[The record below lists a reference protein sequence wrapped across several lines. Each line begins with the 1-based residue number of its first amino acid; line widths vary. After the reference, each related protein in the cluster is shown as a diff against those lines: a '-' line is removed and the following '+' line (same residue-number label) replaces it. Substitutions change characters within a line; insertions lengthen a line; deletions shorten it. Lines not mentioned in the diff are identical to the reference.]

1 MKQGAV
7 SLLHRLL
14 LRWPLLLALAFTVY
28 SAALLTYAFGSWQRM
43 RQDANS
49 FLVAD
54 NLRRAMTL
62 ADLAGDIRNTA
73 VAHADIH
80 EMRAYLSNRDLG
92 MSPRYGLNAGL
103 AAIDARFQ
111 QLAEQAGQ
119 RWAIATPRIVYY
131 ATDGSVL
138 ADSAPDAPSGFPV
151 PALTAETRLTLV
163 PERGAIIVA
172 APVMHK
178 GQPDGMVVTAM
189 PVAAL
194 FRNLLATDSS
204 GGYRELLLTADGTQL
219 REGERH
225 IALDARQRRLLA
237 GLADNTVLPAAQTLG
252 AAFNGGSAD
261 EVFLVKT
268 TVPGVPLVLVTFV
281 PEQMAYGHLVS
292 RRVLLAAS
300 LLLVLLL
307 LGALKLERMR
317 ERAAELEAGIASAE
331 RERALAEF
339 RNVELSVE
347 ILRRQ
352 VVEQALAESRER
364 WELAVAGTNDG
375 IWDWNI
381 RSGEVFFSGR
391 WTSMLGYAESD
402 IGGRIE
408 EWSGLLHPEDIE
420 RVLAEVDR
428 HLRGET
434 EFFLCPQ
441 RLRCKDGGYKWI
453 LARGRALFDAA
464 GKPLRMSGS
473 HTDITEQR
481 AAEAHIVDRNEQLN
495 AIFDLSPD
503 GFVAFDPER
512 RVKYANPAFL
522 QMTGYAEKDIV
533 GLDEAGFSAR
543 LARDC
548 MAGTGFPGVAA
559 MRRIKEA
566 EIGKEAAELPPRPRL
581 LIELGDARKRVLEL
595 KLRLAQAATVSAILY
610 LRDITHEVEVE
621 RVKSEF
627 LSHAAHELRT
637 PMASIYGF
645 SELLMTQEFDE
656 ATRQDLLATIHKQT
670 EWLVAIINELLDLAR
685 IEERRGQDLR
695 MENVLLAPLL
705 DEVATALLIDP
716 ERWPLAIEPAD
727 DLLSVRADAPASCT
741 RR

>member
-54 NLRRAMTL
+54 NLRRAVTL
-62 ADLAGDIRNTA
+62 ADLTGDIRNAA

-138 ADSAPDAPSGFPV
+138 ADSAPGAASGFPV

-163 PERGAIIVA
+163 PERSAIIVA

-178 GQPDGMVVTAM
+178 GQPDGMVVTAI

-204 GGYRELLLTADGTQL
+204 GGYHELLLTADGTQL
-219 REGERH
+219 REGERD

-237 GLADNTVLPAAQTLG
+237 GLADNTVLPGAQALG

-261 EVFLVKT
+261 EVLVKT

-317 ERAAELEAGIASAE
+317 KRAVQLEADVASAE

-339 RNVELSVE
+339 RNVELAAE
-347 ILRRQ
+347 IGRR
-352 VVEQALAESRER
+352 E
-364 WELAVAGTNDG
+364 
-375 IWDWNI
+375 
-381 RSGEVFFSGR
+381 
-391 WTSMLGYAESD
+391 
-402 IGGRIE
+402 
-408 EWSGLLHPEDIE
+408 
-420 RVLAEVDR
+420 
-428 HLRGET
+428 
-434 EFFLCPQ
+434 
-441 RLRCKDGGYKWI
+441 
-453 LARGRALFDAA
+453 
-464 GKPLRMSGS
+464 
-473 HTDITEQR
+473 
-481 AAEAHIVDRNEQLN
+481 AAEARTGDRNEQLN
-495 AIFDLSPD
+495 TIFDLSPD
-503 GFVAFDPER
+503 GFVSFDR
-512 RVKYANPAFL
+512 AHCVKYANPAFL
-522 QMTGYAEKDIV
+522 QMTGYGEAEIA
-533 GLDEAGFSAR
+533 GQDESAFSAR

-548 MAGTGFPGVAA
+548 VAGTGFPGVAA

-581 LIELGDARKRVLEL
+581 LIELGGTRKRVLEI
-595 KLRLAQAATVSAILY
+595 KLRLARAATVSEILY

-645 SELLMTQEFDE
+645 SELLLTQEFDE

-670 EWLVAIINELLDLAR
+670 EWLVAIINELLDLTR

-705 DEVATALLIDP
+705 DEVATALQIDP
-716 ERWPLAIEPAD
+716 ERWPLAIERAD
-727 DLLSVRADAPASCT
+727 DLLSVRADVGKLRQALTNVLGNAVKYSPTGGAIEIRCT
-741 RR
+741 ARGGEGNGFVGIAVTDHGIGMRPDQMARVCERFYRADTSGKIPGTGLGMAIVKEIVALLGGNMEIVSKVGAGTTVTLWLPVGTIAT

>member
-54 NLRRAMTL
+54 NLRRAVTL
-62 ADLAGDIRNTA
+62 ADLAGDIRNAA

-138 ADSAPDAPSGFPV
+138 ADSAPGAPSGFPV

-163 PERGAIIVA
+163 PERGAIIVV

-178 GQPDGMVVTAM
+178 GQPDGMVVTAI
-189 PVAAL
+189 PVVAL

-204 GGYRELLLTADGTQL
+204 GGYHELLLTADGTQL
-219 REGERH
+219 REGERD

-252 AAFNGGSAD
+252 AAFSAGSTD
-261 EVFLVKT
+261 DVVLVKT

-292 RRVLLAAS
+292 RRILLAAS

-317 ERAAELEAGIASAE
+317 ERAVQLEADVASAE
-331 RERALAEF
+331 RERALTEF
-339 RNVELSVE
+339 RNVELAAE
-347 ILRRQ
+347 IRR
-352 VVEQALAESRER
+352 RE
-364 WELAVAGTNDG
+364 
-375 IWDWNI
+375 
-381 RSGEVFFSGR
+381 
-391 WTSMLGYAESD
+391 
-402 IGGRIE
+402 
-408 EWSGLLHPEDIE
+408 
-420 RVLAEVDR
+420 
-428 HLRGET
+428 
-434 EFFLCPQ
+434 
-441 RLRCKDGGYKWI
+441 
-453 LARGRALFDAA
+453 
-464 GKPLRMSGS
+464 
-473 HTDITEQR
+473 
-481 AAEAHIVDRNEQLN
+481 AAEARTGDRNEQLN
-495 AIFDLSPD
+495 TIFDLSPD
-503 GFVAFDPER
+503 GFVSFDR
-512 RVKYANPAFL
+512 AHRVKYANPAFL
-522 QMTGYAEKDIV
+522 QMTGYGEAEIA
-533 GLDEAGFSAR
+533 GQDESAFSAR

-548 MAGTGFPGVAA
+548 VAGTGFPGVAA

-581 LIELGDARKRVLEL
+581 LIELGGARKRVLAI
-595 KLRLAQAATVSAILY
+595 KLRLAQAATVSEILY

-645 SELLMTQEFDE
+645 SELLLTQEFDE

-705 DEVATALLIDP
+705 DEVATALQIDP
-716 ERWPLAIEPAD
+716 ERWPLAIERAD
-727 DLLSVRADAPASCT
+727 DLLSVRADVGKLRQALTNVLGNAVKYSPTGGAIEIRCT
-741 RR
+741 ARGGEGNGFVGIAVTDHGIGMRPDQVARVCERFYRADTSGKIPGTGLGMAIVKEIVALLGGNMEIVSKVGAGTTVTLWLPVGTIAT